1 MAAQQPKKY
10 RKLADLRAHVPHVSK
25 QALESIL
32 KYVDKN
38 GLPEKR
44 TAKDMRNASRCV
56 IQLADGHGPLLVHQD
71 IAMQDGSSIKVEF
84 LNLCSFLHFAYKAG
98 GGFYRAMSQMLDK
111 TDKLSLVFYSDEVCP
126 GNPLAPSLSRKCWVI
141 YAGFKEMGPLLSCE
155 SAWITC
161 CVLRSDV
168 VAKAEATMSQV
179 MKRMLHLVF
188 QNPWCDVEH
197 LGILLQDPRSKE
209 ASRRLRLSLAC
220 FVQDGQAQKMTW
232 SVKGDSGSRFCSLCS
247 NCFCSKSAGAN
258 PDPDDEDMDTACHFT
273 KHAQLVQHS
282 SEEML
287 ASWDRMAARY
297 QKCTAKEWHAWEKAA
312 GISYSPEALLACPA
326 LRHVLKPTEQWMHD
340 YMHGLLSNGLLSY
353 ATFYLLEAL
362 QAWQTLAQYTH
373 FWQLP
378 KQFQKISLC
387 KVLDEKRVAKHKK
400 SGKLNSTASE
410 LLSLLPV
417 LAHFVRQVC
426 GDRRKLE
433 TEAFLAMQTLQEAL
447 HAGFSGKLTHDTV
460 FVLVEEALQKWKLA
474 GWPFRKK
481 NHWLL
486 HHANCVRLHTVCLS
500 CFAMERKHKLIS
512 RKTNL
517 LHNTRTLADGWD
529 NTYKIEHCKP

>member
-197 LGILLQDPRSKE
+197 LGILLQDPQEKE

-287 ASWDRMAARY
+287 AS
-297 QKCTAKEWHAWEKAA
+297 
-312 GISYSPEALLACPA
+312 
-326 LRHVLKPTEQWMHD
+326 
-340 YMHGLLSNGLLSY
+340 
-353 ATFYLLEAL
+353 
-362 QAWQTLAQYTH
+362 
-373 FWQLP
+373 
-378 KQFQKISLC
+378 
-387 KVLDEKRVAKHKK
+387 
-400 SGKLNSTASE
+400 
-410 LLSLLPV
+410 
-417 LAHFVRQVC
+417 
-426 GDRRKLE
+426 
-433 TEAFLAMQTLQEAL
+433 
-447 HAGFSGKLTHDTV
+447 
-460 FVLVEEALQKWKLA
+460 
-474 GWPFRKK
+474 
-481 NHWLL
+481 
-486 HHANCVRLHTVCLS
+486 
-500 CFAMERKHKLIS
+500 
-512 RKTNL
+512 
-517 LHNTRTLADGWD
+517 
-529 NTYKIEHCKP
+529 